1 MLKFILGNAVGVGG
15 AKNQRNNT
23 AIFSYLLRKRE
34 ERCPSIRF
42 LNPPPPIN
50 FVHDHLFYSK
60 ILFYFLLF
68 HGQVRFRQFLG
79 KVLLLGQARG
89 PSAVARTG
97 RGPSAAARTG

>member
-1 MLKFILGNAVGVGG
+1 MLKLMLGNVVGG
-15 AKNQRNNT
+15 AKNRSQRNKT
-23 AIFSYLLRKRE
+23 ALFSYQLRKRE
-34 ERCPSIRF
+34 ERGPSIRF